1 MMSALIHDPNVT
13 FLLFVV
19 ALIGLYVE
27 ISHPGVIFPGV
38 TGGIALLL
46 FFLAAGSLSPN
57 WVGLALMAFAFVLLV
72 LDVRL
77 PSHGVLTVGAV
88 TSLIFGAL
96 LFFQSGG
103 PQPGPQF
110 NPLVVYIAGVVVGLI
125 GLSLV
130 TVMARVQR
138 RPVTTGTEGMIGAIV
153 VTSTALLPEGRV
165 SYQGEDWMA
174 IVLVLLLLLFSA
186 IRVVQQYERGVIF
199 VLGRLIGAK
208 GPGIFLVPPFI
219 SRMTNVVN
227 FLQAT
232 TQIGQT
238 ALRNVLGQ
246 SELDE
251 LLSQRNK
258 INRELQTI
266 IDEHTE
272 RWGVKV
278 TAVEIK
284 DIELP
289 ATMQRAMA
297 KQAEAEREKRA
308 KIIHAQ
314 GELQASN
321 QLAQAASVIGVQPAA
336 LQLRYLQTLTEIAV
350 EKNSTIVFPLP
361 IDLIEPMIDLLH
373 RNHATSA
380 NEQHDHDGDVSAL
393 PLYPQQ

>member
-1 MMSALIHDPNVT
+1 MEAI
-13 FLLFVV
+13 V
-19 ALIGLYVE
+19 ALIIVA
-27 ISHPGVIFPGV
+27 SVVI
-38 TGGIALLL
+38 
-46 FFLAAGSLSPN
+46 
-57 WVGLALMAFAFVLLV
+57 
-72 LDVRL
+72 
-77 PSHGVLTVGAV
+77 
-88 TSLIFGAL
+88 
-96 LFFQSGG
+96 
-103 PQPGPQF
+103 
-110 NPLVVYIAGVVVGLI
+110 
-125 GLSLV
+125 
-130 TVMARVQR
+130 
-138 RPVTTGTEGMIGAIV
+138 
-153 VTSTALLPEGRV
+153 
-165 SYQGEDWMA
+165 
-174 IVLVLLLLLFSA
+174 IVLMLLSSA

-199 VLGRLIGAK
+199 VLGRLTGAK

-219 SRMTNVVN
+219 TRMIKVDLRVVTLTVPPQEVISRDNVTIKVTAVVYFYVVDPVQAVVN
-227 FLQAT
+227 VMNYMQAT

-238 ALRNVLGQ
+238 TLRNVLGQ

-284 DIELP
+284 DVELP

-314 GELQASN
+314 GELQASA
-321 QLAQAASVIGVQPAA
+321 QLAQAAQVIGSQPAT

-361 IDLIEPMIDLLH
+361 IDLIEPLLGILKN
-373 RNHATSA
+373 RARATSVNGYEGGSA
-380 NEQHDHDGDVSAL
+380 PPTDEYEIPVSSQ
-393 PLYPQQ
+393 PPKSE